1 MKRLLHDPLIHFLA
15 IGALLFGFY
24 WFTADQ
30 AVSETNNRITLGAGE
45 IEQMRAIFVRQRQR
59 PPTEE
64 ELNGLIH
71 ARVYEEV
78 LYREALAMGLDK
90 DDTIIKRRL
99 TQKFEFL
106 MEDLTDLGNPSEAEL
121 AAFFKQHGDRYQVPG
136 RLSFV
141 HVYFSNA
148 NRGKSAEH
156 EAKRDLAR
164 LRNGAPPAAAEEMGD
179 SFLLE
184 RAYKQIM
191 PEEID
196 KIFGPGFAAQLAKA
210 PLREWQGP
218 IASGYGLHLVRIDEH
233 EAPRASALD
242 PVREQ
247 VKRDWLDGRRQ
258 QLKETA
264 FKKFRERYEI
274 VVDDNALRAAL
285 VAHRGSVQ
293 ESNQ

>member
-1 MKRLLHDPLIHFLA
+1 
-15 IGALLFGFY
+15 
-24 WFTADQ
+24 
-30 AVSETNNRITLGAGE
+30 
-45 IEQMRAIFVRQRQR
+45 
-59 PPTEE
+59 
-64 ELNGLIH
+64 
-71 ARVYEEV
+71 V

-99 TQKFEFL
+99 AQKFEFL

-121 AAFFKQHGDRYQVPG
+121 AAFFKQYGDRYQVPG

-148 NRGKSAEH
+148 KRGKSAEQ
-156 EAKRDLAR
+156 EAKKDLAR
-164 LRNGAPPAAAEEMGD
+164 LRNGAPAAAAEEMGD
-179 SFLLE
+179 AFLLE
-184 RAYKQIM
+184 HAYKQIT

-218 IASGYGLHLVRIDEH
+218 IASGYGLHLVRIDERDVS
-233 EAPRASALD
+233 RASALD
-242 PVREQ
+242 PVSEQ

-264 FKKFRERYEI
+264 FKKLRERYEV

-285 VAHRGSVQ
+285 VAQRGSVQ

>member
-1 MKRLLHDPLIHFLA
+1 MKRLLHEPLIHFLA

-24 WFTADQ
+24 RFTADQ
-30 AVSETNNRITLGAGE
+30 AVPETGNRIIFGAGDV
-45 IEQMRAIFVRQRQR
+45 EQTRAIFIRQRQR
-59 PPTEE
+59 PPTED
-64 ELNGLIH
+64 ELNGLIN

-78 LYREALAMGLDK
+78 LYREALVMGLDK

-99 TQKFEFL
+99 AQKFEFL

-136 RLSFV
+136 RMSFV

-148 NRGKSAEH
+148 KRGKSAEQ
-156 EAKRDLAR
+156 EAKKDLVR

-179 SFLLE
+179 AFLLDH
-184 RAYKQIM
+184 AYKQIT

-196 KIFGPGFAAQLAKA
+196 KIFGPGFAGQLAKA
-210 PLREWQGP
+210 PLLEWQGP

-233 EAPRASALD
+233 EVSRASALD
-242 PVREQ
+242 LVREQ
-247 VKRDWLDGRRQ
+247 VKRDWLDGRRR

-264 FKKFRERYEI
+264 FKKLRERYE
-274 VVDDNALRAAL
+274 VVADDNALRAAM

-293 ESNQ
+293 ESDQ

>member
-1 MKRLLHDPLIHFLA
+1 MKRLLHEPLIHFLA

-24 WFTADQ
+24 RFTADQ
-30 AVSETNNRITLGAGE
+30 AVPEAGNRIIFGAGDV
-45 IEQMRAIFVRQRQR
+45 EQMRAIFIRQRQR

-64 ELNGLIH
+64 ELSGLIN
-71 ARVYEEV
+71 ARMYEEV
-78 LYREALAMGLDK
+78 LYREALAIGLDK

-99 TQKFEFL
+99 AQKFEFL
-106 MEDLTDLGNPSEAEL
+106 MEDLTDLGNPSEGEL
-121 AAFFKQHGDRYQVPG
+121 AAFFKQYGDRYQVPG

-148 NRGKSAEH
+148 KRGQSAEQ
-156 EAKRDLAR
+156 EAKKDLVR
-164 LRNGAPPAAAEEMGD
+164 LRSGAPAAAAEEMGD
-179 SFLLE
+179 AFLLE
-184 RAYKQIM
+184 HAYKQIP

-218 IASGYGLHLVRIDEH
+218 IASGYGLHLVRIDERDVS
-233 EAPRASALD
+233 RASALD

-247 VKRDWLDGRRQ
+247 VKRDWLDGRRR

-264 FKKFRERYEI
+264 FKKLRERYEV

-285 VAHRGSVQ
+285 VARSGSVQ
-293 ESNQ
+293 ESDQ